1 MINYTKLYIK
11 IKIKDKNVE
20 KKFKILKVIE

>member
-20 KKFKILKVIE
+20 KKFKILKVIK